1 MRIKLLPILLF
12 FFLVMTFSGCQSQE
26 GENSVSIFES
36 IPYGSV
42 PEIGETPAP
51 PYSLEDIAFSENSE
65 VPGSLEASYPSGMFS
80 VKPVWIDSTHIY
92 LEPDENIEFG
102 GIIDIKSRTV
112 TQAPAH
118 QLYWNNIAYGDE
130 YIYLLM
136 NDNTVQKMDKNFNL
150 VSTISFGAE
159 GENMFFSVPYMPT
172 ETLYYIQQD
181 GNTGKAFLC
190 RKKEGQTEILT
201 ELPPLIGNE
210 FYQSPQIS
218 PSGDTLFLYRVAR
231 EFLVTQIYF
240 YDIKSNMLT
249 ASVRENEDG
258 SMEGFWMPYGS
269 WIGEQ
274 PIFLLFH
281 EYEDNQ
287 DSNEILYGNP
297 PKAGANSFYPRNGFY
312 VDLLKDEFSPWSCV
326 IYNVRTNTSDKNA
339 RTFRNSFF
347 YFKDNN
353 TYLSCFAEK
362 ETSVYYPQLSPDYGT
377 LSYCSFKEDED
388 DSIKLHIIPTESLW
402 KPLDWTKVQ
411 EEMDLVVTEMSSMQ

>member
-1 MRIKLLPILLF
+1 MRKKLLPILLSF
-12 FFLVMTFSGCQSQE
+12 SSVMAFSGCQSQDE
-26 GENSVSIFES
+26 EISRSIFERIPYNSVSEKR
-36 IPYGSV
+36 
-42 PEIGETPAP
+42 ETPALL
-51 PYSLEDIAFSENSE
+51 YSLGDIAISENPE
-65 VPGSLEASYPSGMFS
+65 IPGSLEVSYPNGMFS

-102 GIIDIKSRTV
+102 AIIDIKSRTI

-118 QLYWNNIAYGDE
+118 QLYWNNIAYGGE
-130 YIYLLM
+130 SIFLLM

-150 VSTISFGAE
+150 VSTTSFGAE

-181 GNTGKAFLC
+181 GNTGKASLC
-190 RKKEGQTEILT
+190 QKREVQTEVLT
-201 ELPPLIGNE
+201 ELPPLTGNE

-218 PSGDTLFLYRVAR
+218 PSGDNLFFYQVAR

-269 WIGEQ
+269 WIGER

-281 EYEDNQ
+281 EYEDGQN
-287 DSNEILYGNP
+287 SNEILYGNP
-297 PKAGANSFYPRNGFY
+297 PKAWINSFYPRDEFY

-339 RTFRNSFF
+339 RSFRNSFF
-347 YFKDNN
+347 YFKDDN
-353 TYLSCFAEK
+353 TYLSCFLE
-362 ETSVYYPQLSPDYGT
+362 EGISVYYPQLSPDYGM
-377 LSYCSFKEDED
+377 LSYCSFKEGDV
-388 DSIKLHIIPTESLW
+388 SIKLHIIPTESLW
-402 KPLDWTKVQ
+402 KPLDWAKVQ
-411 EEMDLVVTEMSSMQ
+411 EEMDAVISEMSFMQ